1 MPTRCLIAC
10 SKITVNALLKCD
22 SFLKMPE
29 SLIFPDELT
38 VPRYRTEKP
47 SKSPPPPPPRRSF
60 PSSPGLITRSGE
72 PLIPGKSIKV
82 RQRKFKHAVLLC
94 MLHHI
99 KYGLWNQNNLLI
111 KWTMFWLCKDFNT
124 SVQPYGKKIICANL
138 LFCKPK
144 DFSCELKTLCLL
156 ITCSSCWH
164 RYIQSLFCLWDHRSL
179 NLKRPKARSL
189 MWNWGGPC
197 PKTPVLHLRPPLS
210 PLGTRRKERKR
221 KLLLNWR

>member
-10 SKITVNALLKCD
+10 SKITVNALLECD

-29 SLIFPDELT
+29 TLIFPDELT

-94 MLHHI
+94 TLHHI
-99 KYGLWNQNNLLI
+99 KYGLWNQNDLSTNEQCFDFAKGFQHISSTLWKEDNL
-111 KWTMFWLCKDFNT
+111 C
-124 SVQPYGKKIICANL
+124 
-138 LFCKPK
+138 
-144 DFSCELKTLCLL
+144 
-156 ITCSSCWH
+156 
-164 RYIQSLFCLWDHRSL
+164 
-179 NLKRPKARSL
+179 
-189 MWNWGGPC
+189 
-197 PKTPVLHLRPPLS
+197 
-210 PLGTRRKERKR
+210 
-221 KLLLNWR
+221 